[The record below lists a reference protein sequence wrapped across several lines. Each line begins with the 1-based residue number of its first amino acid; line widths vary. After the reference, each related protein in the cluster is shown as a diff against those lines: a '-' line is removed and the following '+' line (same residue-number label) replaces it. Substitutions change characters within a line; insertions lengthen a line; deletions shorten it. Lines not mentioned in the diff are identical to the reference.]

1 MMRVLFHNAGQSGE
15 DARGRYSRRAL
26 GGNRR
31 QERVIEARVQQ
42 VLPTQSF
49 FTF

>member
-15 DARGRYSRRAL
+15 DAVTRDGS
-26 GGNRR
+26 RR

-42 VLPTQSF
+42 VI
-49 FTF
+49 